1 MAPLCARGH
10 DIGAT
15 AAVALVSPAGAY
27 TLAHETNACPAHP
40 AGCRGADR
48 RLRHLLQHRPSRRQ
62 PKHRRP
68 DRVGRLAHRRGRLR
82 PVHAP
87 AQRERARSRR
97 RPDRLEPQTRQCPRR
112 PAVGRGVAGL
122 PALAAGRLQPGRR
135 CANRP
140 ATGTAAQLRGVHARA
155 RHRRGRSHADHR
167 RNAPWRPAGTRHPGP
182 GVQRP
187 RLQGGL
193 RGLQGQG
200 RRLVQHREEPMSRP
214 LRTVLVVGAAGVAAA
229 AVAGAAAGLGGGA
242 AGTTRGTGPVLATA
256 PVTRATL
263 TQEQQVNGTLGYG
276 APVTVTGAGGGVITW
291 LPAPGAVIGR
301 GQPVYKAD
309 NRPVPLFYGRL
320 PLYRPLQAG
329 DTGAD
334 VTEVERN
341 LAALGYTGVTVDRY
355 YTAATATAVWQWQ
368 HDNGLT
374 PTGVLT
380 PAEVVLAP
388 GKLRAAS
395 LTPHLADPP
404 ARPGAPAAITLPD
417 GSTVRG
423 TIATVGAVA
432 TAGTSAADPATI
444 AVTVTIARQ
453 AALGRLDLA
462 PVVVKLTSARVNNV
476 LTVPVAALVALA
488 GGGYGVQVVTGT
500 ASHYVRVQLGM
511 FGGGRVQ
518 VSGNGIAAGTRVG
531 VPS

>member
-1 MAPLCARGH
+1 MNRRVR
-10 DIGAT
+10 AT
-15 AAVALVSPAGAY
+15 
-27 TLAHETNACPAHP
+27 
-40 AGCRGADR
+40 
-48 RLRHLLQHRPSRRQ
+48 
-62 PKHRRP
+62 
-68 DRVGRLAHRRGRLR
+68 
-82 PVHAP
+82 
-87 AQRERARSRR
+87 
-97 RPDRLEPQTRQCPRR
+97 
-112 PAVGRGVAGL
+112 
-122 PALAAGRLQPGRR
+122 
-135 CANRP
+135 
-140 ATGTAAQLRGVHARA
+140 
-155 RHRRGRSHADHR
+155 
-167 RNAPWRPAGTRHPGP
+167 
-182 GVQRP
+182 
-187 RLQGGL
+187 
-193 RGLQGQG
+193 
-200 RRLVQHREEPMSRP
+200 
-214 LRTVLVVGAAGVAAA
+214 LVVGAAGVVAA
-229 AVAGAAAGLGGGA
+229 AVAGAAVGLGGGA

-263 TQEQQVNGTLGYG
+263 TQAQQVNGTLGYG
-276 APVTVTGAGGGVITW
+276 APVTVNGAGSGVITW

-355 YTAATATAVWQWQ
+355 YTAATAAAVWQWQ

-388 GKLRAAS
+388 GKLRVAS
-395 LTPHLADPP
+395 LTAHLGDPATGP
-404 ARPGAPAAITLPD
+404 ALTYTGTRRVVTVALDVALQRLARPGAPAAITLPD

-488 GGGYGVQVVTGT
+488 DGGYGVQVVTGT

>member
-62 PKHRRP
+62 PKHRRS

-155 RHRRGRSHADHR
+155 RNRRGRSHADHR

-214 LRTVLVVGAAGVAAA
+214 LRTVLVAGAAGVAAA
-229 AVAGAAAGLGGGA
+229 AVAGAAVG
-242 AGTTRGTGPVLATA
+242 
-256 PVTRATL
+256 
-263 TQEQQVNGTLGYG
+263 LGYG

-355 YTAATATAVWQWQ
+355 YTAATAAAVW
-368 HDNGLT
+368 
-374 PTGVLT
+374 
-380 PAEVVLAP
+380 
-388 GKLRAAS
+388 
-395 LTPHLADPP
+395 
-404 ARPGAPAAITLPD
+404 
-417 GSTVRG
+417 
-423 TIATVGAVA
+423 
-432 TAGTSAADPATI
+432 
-444 AVTVTIARQ
+444 
-453 AALGRLDLA
+453 
-462 PVVVKLTSARVNNV
+462 
-476 LTVPVAALVALA
+476 
-488 GGGYGVQVVTGT
+488 
-500 ASHYVRVQLGM
+500 
-511 FGGGRVQ
+511 
-518 VSGNGIAAGTRVG
+518 
-531 VPS
+531 